1 MEFVSN
7 FNLSEN
13 YRDCLYQPL
22 HLSLFELKTLVPVTV
37 VCVGLFLLG
46 VLGNLATIFVFQQC
60 KEMRTTTNLYLSSMA
75 LSDILIFAGLPLDL
89 YRLWRYCP
97 FVFGD
102 FLCRFQFYLSET
114 CTYATILHITTLSM
128 ERYLAICFPLQ
139 AKVLVTKERVKLVI
153 MALWVIS
160 MVTAAPVFF
169 IFKVESQECKLIEQ
183 AVQSGLLQTMTWVS
197 TLYFFLPLVCMS
209 LLYGLIGRKLW
220 RTKRDIQGPNA
231 RNRERY
237 HRQTIKML
245 ALVVLA
251 FTLCWL
257 PFHVGRILFSNASSS
272 DIEAQALFTTSQYF
286 NLVSMVLF
294 YLSASINPVLYNLM
308 SGRYRSALCRL
319 LGKPRASLRGQGSC
333 CQSQAASPEA
343 TEVSTCV

>member
-1 MEFVSN
+1 MLFCVS
-7 FNLSEN
+7 
-13 YRDCLYQPL
+13 
-22 HLSLFELKTLVPVTV
+22 
-37 VCVGLFLLG
+37 
-46 VLGNLATIFVFQQC
+46 
-60 KEMRTTTNLYLSSMA
+60 
-75 LSDILIFAGLPLDL
+75 
-89 YRLWRYCP
+89 
-97 FVFGD
+97 
-102 FLCRFQFYLSET
+102 
-114 CTYATILHITTLSM
+114 
-128 ERYLAICFPLQ
+128 
-139 AKVLVTKERVKLVI
+139 
-153 MALWVIS
+153 
-160 MVTAAPVFF
+160 
-169 IFKVESQECKLIEQ
+169 
-183 AVQSGLLQTMTWVS
+183 S
-197 TLYFFLPLVCMS
+197 T
-209 LLYGLIGRKLW
+209 
-220 RTKRDIQGPNA
+220 
-231 RNRERY
+231 
-237 HRQTIKML
+237 